1 MKTLIIKSLL
11 TSLCQRGDWFD
22 RLTMTLVILSLPK
35 DGKEGEGRFYD
46 NDVLL
51 MHSLVYNCPL
61 YTDLRF
67 L

>member
-35 DGKEGEGRFYD
+35 DGKEGRFYD